1 MIALAMAGTE
11 NLTRRRDEHRV
22 GLVQIA
28 NELASLKLCHPL
40 IPSPHATPADYM
52 KAFNYRLTQSIEV
65 LKGSDPGARLV
76 LLIDAADN
84 AEMAGRRISRA
95 CQFCERSHWR
105 AIA

>member
-1 MIALAMAGTE
+1 MLMAEWEKPPWQEGCSTRMPSHSVAVLYDCFGNGGYR

-65 LKGSDPGARLV
+65 LKGSRPWCKIGA
-76 LLIDAADN
+76 AN
-84 AEMAGRRISRA
+84 
-95 CQFCERSHWR
+95 
-105 AIA
+105 